1 MGTGRSGGTPVVLPT
16 SMMLM
21 LCTGHCLLVVYAYLS
36 RLRDA
41 LGSEVVLVI
50 DEQDQADLDDS
61 RERDEAGRP
70 EQH

>member
-1 MGTGRSGGTPVVLPT
+1 VVLPT

-41 LGSEVVLVI
+41 LGSEVVL
-50 DEQDQADLDDS
+50 EQDQADLDDS